1 MKFVLIMLL
10 HYFVKD
16 NDMFTCS
23 EAQLEFQLFTVK
35 IEKNEKGKNTM
46 KVILNKFI

>member
-23 EAQLEFQLFTVK
+23 EAQLELW
-35 IEKNEKGKNTM
+35 
-46 KVILNKFI
+46 LR